1 MTPTILSLEEIKA
14 RLRARETRFTRV
26 SESTGLTRQTLY
38 NIIEGKTV
46 YSETQ
51 ETLSSYFTAMDTALD
66 SGSKHEITR

>member
-14 RLRARETRFTRV
+14 RLREKKTRFTRV

-51 ETLSSYFTAMDTALD
+51 ETLSDYFTSLEQA
-66 SGSKHEITR
+66 HETTR